1 MADLTL
7 TAIYDG
13 KEAGMDA
20 PKVLKMAQHTLKL
33 LRAIERGVTKKRRAT
48 QRWDVNIYS
57 LSDRAV
63 VEFTARRDGERPS
76 VGLEELHE
84 IVNRAKEPVKA
95 EGAKA

>member
-20 PKVLKMAQHTLKL
+20 PKVLKMARHTLEL
-33 LRAIERGVTKKRRAT
+33 LRAVERGVTKKRRAT
-48 QRWDVNIYS
+48 QKWDVNIYS

-63 VEFTARRDGERPS
+63 VEFTARRNGERPS
-76 VGLEELHE
+76 VSLEALHE
-84 IVNRAKEPVKA
+84 IVTRAKATERPVS
-95 EGAKA
+95 